1 VETAEVE
8 TAEVET
14 AEVETAV
21 AEMEALAGMVG
32 TRAEAM
38 LVAATPVEGAAVAP
52 KGRSS
57 PQSRGVTLLELILA
71 LSLSIFVLMAIS
83 MAVNLFFKLLD
94 VRRTNVEETRIA
106 SAVLKHIA
114 TDLRGV
120 VQYTPP
126 DLSGLESLTSSLAS
140 SGLGAVAAAVTGQAS
155 GGSGSSGGQASAGG
169 GQPSSGTQSGT
180 GSAGAQPTGGQS
192 STSGGAATS
201 SGGQATGGAS
211 GSGGAAGATAASGT
225 GASQTGGSTTG
236 TTTAT
241 EEEKPAVVSFRG
253 SSMELRFDVSRL
265 PRVDQYAAVPV
276 ADGSSN
282 DLEFPSDIKTVVYF
296 LQNDDNGQAVVQ
308 AELGGKVGFA
318 EPSTSGRGRGL
329 MRSEQDRAVLTLAES
344 SGDDTAIYNNATLL
358 ASEVVGLAFQYF
370 DGTEWL
376 TDWDSSTQGGL
387 PRAVEI
393 VITLQPTYALTEK
406 DLLATSAASDT
417 EIPEY
422 TFRQV
427 VNLPSAP
434 LVAPAAEAE
443 ESTSTTATGSTS
455 GSSASG
461 AATSGSSS
469 QSQGAMP

>member
-1 VETAEVE
+1 MV
-8 TAEVET
+8 
-14 AEVETAV
+14 VETAV
-21 AEMEALAGMVG
+21 GMVVETVVGMVVGMVG

-38 LVAATPVEGAAVAP
+38 QVAATPVEGAAVAP
-52 KGRSS
+52 KGRYS
-57 PQSRGVTLLELILA
+57 PESRGVTLLELILA

-140 SGLGAVAAAVTGQAS
+140 SGLGAVAAAVAGQAT

-169 GQPSSGTQSGT
+169 QASSGTQSGAA
-180 GSAGAQPTGGQS
+180 SAGAQPASGQS
-192 STSGGAATS
+192 SVS
-201 SGGQATGGAS
+201 SGQATGGAS
-211 GSGGAAGATAASGT
+211 ASGAAPGATAASGT
-225 GASQTGGSTTG
+225 DASQTGG
-236 TTTAT
+236 TTTDTTATT

-308 AELGGKVGFA
+308 AELGGKVGYA

-393 VITLQPTYALTEK
+393 VVTMQPTYALTEK
-406 DLLATSAASDT
+406 DLLATGAASDT

-434 LVAPAAEAE
+434 LVAPAAETE
-443 ESTSTTATGSTS
+443 ESTSATATGSTS

-461 AATSGSSS
+461 AATGSGSS